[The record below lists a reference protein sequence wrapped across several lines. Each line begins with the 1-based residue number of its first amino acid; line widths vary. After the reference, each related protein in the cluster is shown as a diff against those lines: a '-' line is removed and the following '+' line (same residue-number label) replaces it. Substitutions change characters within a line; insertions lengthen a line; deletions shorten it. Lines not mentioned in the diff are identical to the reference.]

1 MAEITFKVIEIFYLV
16 AKITF
21 VVDEITFKVAIINS
35 SVVMITFVV
44 TEVTFSVVSG
54 KDNFC
59 SG

>member
-1 MAEITFKVIEIFYLV
+1 MAEITFKVVEMISLV

-35 SVVMITFVV
+35 SVVMIMF
-44 TEVTFSVVSG
+44 VSG